1 MLMQSP
7 YSSTRFG
14 LNQQQQQQQQS
25 MIGLLRSPSIPN
37 QPNLRHNQYNASQ
50 ANDVILNLI
59 ENFIEKLNIYLFIFL
74 AKTVNR

>member
-37 QPNLRHNQYNASQ
+37 QPNLRHNQYNSSQ
-50 ANDVILNLI
+50 ANDVI
-59 ENFIEKLNIYLFIFL
+59 
-74 AKTVNR
+74 